1 MKGLTGTRA
10 IFLLIVIA
18 LVVVLIYLG
27 VTYFQDR
34 GREGTLEDEIAEV
47 EVQIALM
54 AHGDISALQEQ
65 LASLQ
70 EQLGEVHFPEDVHS
84 TLIFALIHNSA
95 TTAGI
100 EDYSFSESGTTQRG
114 VDGSDTEYQLYPFE
128 VTAAGTLDEIFE
140 FLGEM
145 EDNMPYDAVIV
156 QDVDLTY
163 DSETEI
169 WEITFEIVIFAQPS

>member
-54 AHGDISALQEQ
+54 ASGDISALQEQ

-70 EQLGEVHFPEDVHS
+70 ELLDEVPFPKNVYS
-84 TLIFALIHNSA
+84 TLIVALINTSRA
-95 TTAGI
+95 TAGVVLENFHQLGI
-100 EDYSFSESGTTQRG
+100 TEKG
-114 VDGSDTEYQLYPFE
+114 VNGSDYEYRVYAFE

-145 EDNMPYDAVIV
+145 EDNMLYDAVIV
-156 QDVDLTY
+156 QDVDLSY